1 MESTSPRKSMHIE
14 TLKIFCDVVDTASFS
29 KAGALNG
36 MTQSAVSQQILSLE
50 KKLGR
55 TLLERGRR
63 QCCVTPEGAVLLEAA
78 REMLEIY
85 DGLEERF
92 NELANVVAGD
102 LDIAAVYSIGLHD
115 LPPYL
120 KAFRTLFPEVNAHVA
135 YRRSAQVYAQVLA
148 GEAHLGFVAYPSV
161 RKGIHVEP
169 FMDDELVLI
178 CHPGHPFA
186 IREALDAD
194 TIHNEKFIA
203 FDPDLPTR
211 QYIDRYFKEQGI
223 NLSHTLEFDNIE
235 TVKRAVEIEQGVSIV
250 PMESVRSEVESG
262 TLKAIPL
269 TPTLRRPIGILFKR
283 NRPRTPAVREFL
295 KLLQK
300 MRPKL
305 DPARIPMEDEEEG
318 D

>member
-1 MESTSPRKSMHIE
+1 MHIE

-29 KAGALNG
+29 KAGAVNS

-78 REMLEIY
+78 REILAIY
-85 DGLEERF
+85 EGLDDRF
-92 NELANVVAGD
+92 HELADVVAGD
-102 LDIAAVYSIGLHD
+102 LRIAAVYSIGLHD

-120 KAFRTLFPEVNAHVA
+120 KEFRRRYSAVEIHVS
-135 YRRSAQVYAQVLA
+135 YRRSAQVYAQVLS
-148 GEAHLGFVAYPSV
+148 GEASLGLVAYPAA

-169 FMDDELVLI
+169 FMDDELVVI

-186 IREALDAD
+186 AHEQLEPAALK
-194 TIHNEKFIA
+194 NEKFIA

-211 QYIDRYFKEQGI
+211 QSIDRHFREQGV
-223 NLSHTLEFDNIE
+223 LLGHTLEFDNIE
-235 TVKRAVEIEQGVSIV
+235 TVKRAVEIEQGISIV
-250 PMESVRSEVESG
+250 PLASVHSEVEAG

-269 TPTLRRPIGILFKR
+269 NPTLRRPIGILLKR
-283 NRPRTPAVREFL
+283 NRPRSPALREFL
-295 KLLQK
+295 ALLQNV
-300 MRPKL
+300 RAKL
-305 DPARIPMEDEEEG
+305 DPLRAPAETATAETP
-318 D
+318 

>member
-1 MESTSPRKSMHIE
+1 MHIE

-29 KAGALNG
+29 KAGSLNS

-63 QCCVTPEGAVLLEAA
+63 QCCVTPEGAILLDAA
-78 REMLEIY
+78 REMLSIY
-85 DGLEERF
+85 DGLDERF
-92 NELANVVAGD
+92 NELADVVAGD
-102 LDIAAVYSIGLHD
+102 LTISAVYSIGLHD

-120 KAFRTLFPEVNAHVA
+120 KAYRKLFPEVDVHIS

-148 GEAHLGFVAYPSV
+148 GEAHLGFVAYPTV
-161 RKGIHVEP
+161 RKGITVEP

-178 CHPGHPFA
+178 CHPGHDFA
-186 IREALDAD
+186 MQENLDAGK
-194 TIHNEKFIA
+194 IHHEKFIA

-211 QYIDRYFKEQGI
+211 QHIDRYFREQGI
-223 NLSHTLEFDNIE
+223 HLSHTLEFDNIE

-262 TLKAIPL
+262 SLKAIPL
-269 TPTLRRPIGILFKR
+269 TPALRRPIGILFKR

-295 KLLQK
+295 DLLRK
-300 MRPKL
+300 MREKI
-305 DPARIPMEDEEEG
+305 DPARLPLEEEPAESEL
-318 D
+318 